1 MAAEP
6 SFDPNAFLRIGADE
20 TITMIVNKSE
30 MGQGVYTSIPML
42 IAEELE
48 CDWSRV
54 RAEPAPVEPVYNNP
68 VTGIQM
74 TGGSMS
80 VKTEWDRM
88 RKVGARGSNDAH
100 RRCRETLE
108 G

>member
-6 SFDPNAFLRIGADE
+6 PFDPNAFLRIGADE

-54 RAEPAPVEPVYNNP
+54 RVEPAPVEP
-68 VTGIQM
+68 G
-74 TGGSMS
+74 
-80 VKTEWDRM
+80 
-88 RKVGARGSNDAH
+88 
-100 RRCRETLE
+100 L
-108 G
+108 